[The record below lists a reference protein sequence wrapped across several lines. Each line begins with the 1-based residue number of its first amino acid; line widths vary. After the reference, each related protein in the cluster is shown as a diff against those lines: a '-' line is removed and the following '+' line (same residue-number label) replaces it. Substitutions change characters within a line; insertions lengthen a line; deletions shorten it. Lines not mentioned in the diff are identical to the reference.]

1 MIHIFFWHAIL
12 QKSFKE
18 DFVFLAVNSFF
29 LIDREWS
36 EKFATRFVLTAAL
49 VIDDSEGSNFILF
62 IVRILD
68 FILKGVGSMDM
79 SETDWRVERF
89 LEELSIDDDT
99 LARKSGG
106 VYP

>member
-1 MIHIFFWHAIL
+1 M

-18 DFVFLAVNSFF
+18 DFVFLAVDPFF
-29 LIDREWS
+29 LIDRERP
-36 EKFATRFVLTAAL
+36 EKFATRFILTTAL
-49 VIDDSEGSNFILF
+49 VIDDSERSNFILF

-79 SETDWRVERF
+79 GETDGRVERF
-89 LEELSIDDDT
+89 LEELCIEDDT